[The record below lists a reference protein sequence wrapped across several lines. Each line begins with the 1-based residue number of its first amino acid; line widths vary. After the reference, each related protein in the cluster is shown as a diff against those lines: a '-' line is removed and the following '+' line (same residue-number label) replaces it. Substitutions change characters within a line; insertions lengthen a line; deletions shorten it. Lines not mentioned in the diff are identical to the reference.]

1 MSNETVNNERANVR
15 SAFHLV
21 QQEVYSLL
29 DSVALVEEMV
39 AHPKEG
45 DGVELVV
52 QTKGL
57 HETVEGVLAQLD
69 KLRRAQFSYDD
80 EVSKQLG

>member
-1 MSNETVNNERANVR
+1 MSNETVNSQRANVR

-29 DSVALVEEMV
+29 DSVALVGEMV

-45 DGVELVV
+45 DGVELVM
-52 QTKGL
+52 QTKSL
-57 HETVEGVLAQLD
+57 HEPIEDVLAQLD